1 MILEP
6 NKDNILKAAEEIKR
20 GNIVAFPTETVY
32 GLGADCTNPIA
43 VSKIFE
49 AKQRP
54 SFNPLIVHIHSFA
67 QMNDIAYI
75 EKDEINNLV
84 EKFWP
89 GPLTIVLPKKKVI
102 PDIVTAGHATVA
114 IRMPAHKVALELIE
128 AAGTPISAPSA
139 NMFGFLSPTK
149 PEHVQKQLGSKAN
162 IILNGGDSSVG
173 VESTIIEFTDDG
185 AKVLRPGGL
194 AVEEIKKVIPNV
206 IYNDKTTN
214 TPNAPGMLLHH
225 YAPSIQIKFI
235 DEVEPES
242 LNLSKVGALLFD
254 GSNYNYDFI
263 AKRMLSTSGNFNEA
277 AANLFKYLHELENEN
292 IELIVVERVEPQ
304 GLGIAIMDRLTKAA
318 NRYR

>member
-20 GNIVAFPTETVY
+20 GNVVAFPTETVY

-54 SFNPLIVHIHSFA
+54 SFNPLIVHIHSIS

-75 EKDEINNLV
+75 EKEEINKLV

-89 GPLTIVLPKKKVI
+89 GPLTIVLPKKDII
-102 PDIVTAGHATVA
+102 PDIVTAGHTTVA
-114 IRMPAHKVALELIE
+114 IRMPAHQVALELIE
-128 AAGTPISAPSA
+128 AAGTPVSAPSA

-149 PEHVQKQLGSKAN
+149 PEHVQKQLGCKAN
-162 IILNGGDSSVG
+162 IILDGGDSSVG
-173 VESTIIEFTDDG
+173 VESTIIEFTDYG

-194 AVEEIKKVIPNV
+194 DVEEIKTVIPN
-206 IYNDKTTN
+206 IEYNDVSTDK
-214 TPNAPGMLLHH
+214 PNAPGMLLHH
-225 YAPSIQIKFI
+225 YAPSVQIKFI
-235 DEVEPES
+235 EEVDPDG
-242 LNLSKVGALLFD
+242 LDLSKAGALLFD
-254 GSNYNYDFI
+254 GSNYNYNFST
-263 AKRMLSTSGNFNEA
+263 KRILSSSGNYNEA

-292 IELIVVERVEPQ
+292 IELIVVERIENR